1 MTLGH
6 QLYLEFIVF
15 QKLIIHYLFLNFI
28 FNLKYFNNLQL
39 IRYFSF
45 IKYFKILR
53 INYFIFSKFQSFF
66 NFLLFIIL
74 IK

>member
-28 FNLKYFNNLQL
+28 FNLKNFDNLQVNC
-39 IRYFSF
+39 YFSF

-53 INYFIFSKFQSFF
+53 ISYFIFSKFQLFF
-66 NFLLFIIL
+66 NFLLFIVL